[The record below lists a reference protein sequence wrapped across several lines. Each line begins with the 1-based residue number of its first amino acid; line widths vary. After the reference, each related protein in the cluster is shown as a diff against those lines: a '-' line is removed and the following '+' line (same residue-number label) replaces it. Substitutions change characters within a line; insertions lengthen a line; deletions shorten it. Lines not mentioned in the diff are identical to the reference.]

1 MNLLES
7 IMNPY
12 VSLVNSPLRFY
23 TTNPVGRILN
33 RFAQDLGRVDAKL
46 PDSLEESLTTCS
58 VFLGVVIMGLWSN
71 WFSIILVLPMLVGL
85 YYLRNYYLK
94 TAREVKRFDSIM
106 RSPVYHHVAQTIQGT
121 TISKH
126 RFK

>member
-1 MNLLES
+1 M
-7 IMNPY
+7 
-12 VSLVNSPLRFY
+12 
-23 TTNPVGRILN
+23 
-33 RFAQDLGRVDAKL
+33 DAKL

-85 YYLRNYYLK
+85 YYLRSYYLK

-106 RSPVYHHVAQTIQGT
+106 RSPVYHHVAQTIQGRT
-121 TISKH
+121 TINAFRLDSVLIK
-126 RFK
+126 RFKQLQDTQVRFLFYTYFEY